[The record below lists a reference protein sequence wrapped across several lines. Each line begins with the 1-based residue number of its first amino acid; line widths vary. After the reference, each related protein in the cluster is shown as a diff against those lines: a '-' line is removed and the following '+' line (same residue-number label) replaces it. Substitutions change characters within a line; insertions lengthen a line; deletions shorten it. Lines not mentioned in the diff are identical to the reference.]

1 MGGGRRY
8 FPPQPCVPPVVRQG
22 LITGG
27 ACFTTG
33 VFKCL
38 TCNTISL
45 CTPTITHHPHPTLSS
60 PQLCAEDYHWW
71 WRAYFTSGASALY
84 LLAYSA
90 FYFYSK
96 LTITKTIPMLMYFGY
111 MSIVSYG
118 FFCLT
123 GQRWGQG
130 ACMWARTPYSCT
142 LAT

>member
-1 MGGGRRY
+1 MIGLVPGGDAPTSPLVRSPASPATLHHTNVHS
-8 FPPQPCVPPVVRQG
+8 PP
-22 LITGG
+22 
-27 ACFTTG
+27 
-33 VFKCL
+33 
-38 TCNTISL
+38 L
-45 CTPTITHHPHPTLSS
+45 CP

-123 GQRWGQG
+123 GQHWGQDT
-130 ACMWARTPYSCT
+130 CMWALR
-142 LAT
+142 